1 MANTQATVSA
11 PDQTAEAQIATLQKQ
26 LADAKAEAAAAKEAV
41 AAAEAAAAKI
51 KAAAETGALPI
62 EGEYNGYGFV
72 DGHKNVRDREGNLC
86 DTTLLLQKAA
96 AGDAMACGIMDWLIS
111 IQYGYLRKV

>member
-11 PDQTAEAQIATLQKQ
+11 PAQTAEAQIAELQKQ
-26 LADAKAEAAAAKEAV
+26 LAAAQAEAVAAKEAA

-62 EGEYNGYGFV
+62 EGEYKGYGFQ
-72 DGHKNVRDREGNLC
+72 DGHKNVRDREGKLC
-86 DTTLLLQKAA
+86 DTTLLLQQAA
-96 AGDAMACGIMDWLIS
+96 AGDATATAIMDWLIW
-111 IQYGYLRKV
+111 IDYGYLRKV